1 MELVDFTPRQY
12 QTDIVRT
19 CLDSNTLVV
28 IPTGIGKTFIALLLA
43 YERLKKY
50 PDSKVLIT
58 APTKPLCNQHVQTF
72 MKHTDLKDQV
82 VLFTGSTQSSKR
94 ADLLDSGRIIIATP
108 QTIESDLINNRI
120 SLNNFSMLCLD
131 EAHRSRMR
139 YANTLVAKKFI
150 EQSPYP
156 RILALTASP
165 GSSKER
171 IDEIRENLFIEAV
184 EVKTEEDE
192 DVKAHI
198 KEKEIIWE
206 YIELPEVYKDIARR
220 IKKVYLEHVERLRSF
235 GLTKPAGVVN
245 KFDLLKMQTYFQNQI
260 RQNNPSAFG
269 GISLVAQIIKME
281 HAITLIETQ
290 SPRCLQKYFNK
301 LKIEETKAA
310 KAIMKLSEIQKAIEL
325 TDRMIENKVPNPKML
340 QLKRIITSELSV
352 NPSSKIIVFANYRDM
367 VSEITDELK
376 LDGIK
381 AERFVGQADKA
392 DKGLKQSEQVEIL
405 KNFKEGKFNILVAS
419 SVAEEGIDIPEV
431 AAVVFYEMIPSE
443 LRRVQ
448 RSGRTGRTKPGK
460 VIFLLAKKTR
470 DEAFYWSS
478 LRKEKRMKNILRN
491 LKNNDERQS
500 RLG

>member
-1 MELVDFTPRQY
+1 MELVDFTPRGY
-12 QTDIVRT
+12 QSDIVRT
-19 CLDSNTLVV
+19 CVEKNTLVV
-28 IPTGIGKTFIALLLA
+28 IPTGIGKTFICLLLA
-43 YERLKKY
+43 YERLKIY
-50 PDSKVLIT
+50 PDSKILIT

-72 MKHTDLKDQV
+72 IKHTDLKDQV
-82 VLFTGSTQSSKR
+82 ILFTGSTPASKR
-94 ADLLDSGRIIIATP
+94 SELLENGKIIIATP
-108 QTIESDLINNRI
+108 QTIESDLIHNRI
-120 SLNNFSMLCLD
+120 SLRNFSMLCLD

-139 YANTLVAKKFI
+139 YASTLVAKKFV
-150 EQSPYP
+150 EQSIFP

-184 EVKTEEDE
+184 EIKTEDDE

-198 KEKEIIWE
+198 KEKEIVWE
-206 YIELPEVYKDIARR
+206 YIDLPESFKDIARR
-220 IKKVYLEHVERLRSF
+220 LKSVYLEHVERLRGF
-235 GLTKPAGVVN
+235 GLTKPASVVN
-245 KFDLLKMQTYFQNQI
+245 KFDLLKMQAYFQQQI
-260 RQNNPSAFG
+260 KNNNPVGFG

-290 SPRCLQKYFNK
+290 SPRSLQRYLNK

-310 KAIMKLSEIQKAIEL
+310 KAIMRLQNVQKAIEL
-325 TDRMIENKVPNPKML
+325 ADELIEKKVQNPKMTR
-340 QLKRIITSELSV
+340 LKHIIKDELSA

-367 VSEITDELK
+367 VSEITEELRNEN
-376 LDGIK
+376 IS

-392 DKGLKQSEQVEIL
+392 EKGLKQSEQIEIL

-431 AAVVFYEMIPSE
+431 SAVVFYEMIPSE

-478 LRKEKRMKNILRN
+478 LRKEKRMKNILSN
-491 LKNNDERQS
+491 MKKKETQS